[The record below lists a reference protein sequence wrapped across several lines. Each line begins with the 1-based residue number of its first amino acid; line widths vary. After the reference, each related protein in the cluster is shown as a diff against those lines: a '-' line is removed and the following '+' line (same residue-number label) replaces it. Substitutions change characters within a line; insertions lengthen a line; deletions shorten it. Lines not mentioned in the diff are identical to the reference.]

1 MKKLIIATTLA
12 ALMTVGCASDQKMP
26 EAAGNNIPVHV
37 GMTKEEVLKALG
49 HKPKSIRTSPRGEV
63 WHYDNVELAAIPFN
77 FGFHPEFKNY
87 IFDNNGILIDFNAT
101 QPTK

>member
-1 MKKLIIATTLA
+1 MKKLIFATTLA
-12 ALMTVGCASDQKMP
+12 ALITGGCASDQKMP
-26 EAAGNNIPVHV
+26 EAANNTPVHL

-49 HKPKSIRTSPRGEV
+49 HKPKSIQTSPRGEV

-77 FGFHPEFKNY
+77 FGFRPEFKNY
-87 IFDNNGILIDFNAT
+87 MFDNNGILVDFNAT